1 MTEPILDPDA
11 PFDIFLAPPAQIR
24 INDHDP
30 IYDSQRSYVD
40 EDLRQRYPK
49 PVRWPTEAEYDWLE
63 SNRLLTDSTAN
74 LGPLPAGTIIMFNDD
89 IMPVVPAFVKP
100 YAMVVHK
107 DKTGHWLVPLVDRVS
122 KLRPGEWA
130 SEFLPER
137 IMIAQCWNPIFL
149 PRRLRF
155 GRLMLNYQV
164 PSLETVIVQ
173 VLTPLTLCALR
184 SNGCLSLEPVSYY
197 LTVCLRFW
205 NFYRQ
210 HL

>member
-11 PFDIFLAPPAQIR
+11 PFDIFLAPPAQIH

-30 IYDSQRSYVD
+30 IYDPCRSYVD
-40 EDLRQRYPK
+40 EELRQRYPE
-49 PVRWPTEAEYDWLE
+49 PVRWPTKTEYDSLE
-63 SNRLLTDSTAN
+63 SKQLLTERTVN
-74 LGPLPAGTIIMFNDD
+74 LGPSPAGTIIIFNDD

-122 KLRPGEWA
+122 SLHPGEWA
-130 SEFLPER
+130 SEFLPETV
-137 IMIAQCWNPIFL
+137 MVAQCWNPIFL
-149 PRRLRF
+149 PSRLRF
-155 GRLMLNYQV
+155 GRQMLNYRV
-164 PSLETVIVQ
+164 PRLEVEIVQ
-173 VLTPLTLCALR
+173 ALMPLEQCAAR
-184 SNGCLSLEPVSYY
+184 SSGCLTLEPVSYY
-197 LTVCLRFW
+197 LTTCLRFW

>member
-11 PFDIFLAPPAQIR
+11 PFDIFLASPAQIR